1 MDEHKVQL
9 AVDTGT
15 LDALLEELRDFHGR
29 LGSQLQKLQ
38 GAERLSPGYHDALA
52 EIYTLLTVFPD
63 LASDVQT
70 QIDRLDDQL
79 PDE

>member
-1 MDEHKVQL
+1 M
-9 AVDTGT
+9 
-15 LDALLEELRDFHGR
+15 
-29 LGSQLQKLQ
+29 QLQKLQ
-38 GAERLSPGYHDALA
+38 GAERLGPGYHDALA
-52 EIYTLLTVFPD
+52 EIYTLLTVFRG

>member
-1 MDEHKVQL
+1 MDERKVEL
-9 AVDTGT
+9 AIDTGT

-29 LGSQLQKLQ
+29 LGLQLQKLR

-52 EIYTLLTVFPD
+52 EIDTLLTVFRG
-63 LASDVQT
+63 LASDLQT
-70 QIDRLDDQL
+70 QIERLDDQL